1 MEDVLNLVVDKI
13 RSRGR
18 VMSSSYGVGEFCESY
33 WKITRLIVSWREVNI
48 IFFTLIN
55 VIER

>member
-33 WKITRLIVSWREVNI
+33 WKVIRLIVSRLEMNI
-48 IFFTLIN
+48 IFSQIVLCD
-55 VIER
+55 